1 MEVINLPE
9 AKGMPS
15 RPSSPGTSVS
25 AGDQARRPTHLA
37 AKGTA
42 FPAGG
47 RDGNPEEYARL
58 KMEAYL
64 TGVAA
69 RGEELLQ
76 PDTQSTRAAA
86 IFSSLKLP
94 ADFPGLDDGG
104 YGPLECSLAAGPSHL
119 VAVTT
124 PAWAVLD
131 KAGNQLLRSDFG
143 DWFSAVPGVGGGL
156 HVFNPKVIYDQYK
169 GRWVLAAFGWRAAEN
184 QGGGQAGKGQS
195 LFLLSV
201 SQTRSPLGGWW
212 SWALDASLNGQQET
226 KFHAASLGLGVD
238 SGALYLTANMFDA
251 RGEFQ
256 YAKLRVIDKAPL
268 VAGGQLTWWDYWDLR
283 NADGT
288 PAFGVRPA
296 HTFGNPGVQY
306 LLNAARDGQGLTQW
320 SLTNPLGR
328 PPQLSRRTVSTPA
341 YHIPPDARQP
351 GTGREL
357 DTGDARITN
366 AVFRNGALWAAHTVA
381 ANWGEAEN
389 RAAIQWFQINPGAGV
404 LVQQGIFGAPG
415 YDYFCPTVMA
425 DGQSNLVMVFNRVGA
440 DEYPAVRFTGR
451 LSTDPLNRLHGS
463 ALLKQSNAPGPR
475 AWGAYNGA
483 AVDPNDVKVWIIGKY
498 AAGESEGAT
507 WIGETSY
514 LTDSPEAHRH
524 TARRMVLV

>member
-1 MEVINLPE
+1 MEVTNLPE
-9 AKGMPS
+9 AKGMLS
-15 RPSSPGTSVS
+15 RPSPPGTGVS
-25 AGDQARRPTHLA
+25 AGDQVRRHTRPALSGA
-37 AKGTA
+37 A

-47 RDGNPEEYARL
+47 RDGNPAEYARL
-58 KMEAYL
+58 KEAARHSE
-64 TGVAA
+64 VAA
-69 RGEELLQ
+69 RGDDLLQ
-76 PDTQSTRAAA
+76 PDIQSTRAAA

-94 ADFPGLDDGG
+94 ADFPGPDESG

-119 VAVTT
+119 VAVMT

-131 KAGNQLLRSDFG
+131 KAGNQLLRCDFT
-143 DWFSAVPGVGGGL
+143 DWFSAVPSVGDGL

-169 GRWVLAAFGWRAAEN
+169 GRWVLAAFGWKDEGKPGSSRAR
-184 QGGGQAGKGQS
+184 QGRS
-195 LFLLSV
+195 FFLLSV
-201 SQTRSPLGGWW
+201 SQTRNPLGNWW
-212 SWALDASLNGQQET
+212 SWALDASHNGQQET
-226 KFHAASLGLGVD
+226 PFHAASLGLGVD
-238 SGALYLTANMFDA
+238 SAALYLTANMFDA
-251 RGEFQ
+251 VGEFQ

-268 VAGGQLTWWDYWDLR
+268 ITGGPVEWWDFWDLR
-283 NADGT
+283 NLDGS

-328 PPQLSRRTVSTPA
+328 PPQLARRAVATA
-341 YHIPPDARQP
+341 GYHIPPDAAQP
-351 GTGREL
+351 APAPDL

-366 AVFRNGALWAAHTVA
+366 AVFRNGTLWAAHTVA

-404 LVQQGIFGAPG
+404 VAQQGVFGAPG

-440 DEYPAVRFTGR
+440 NEFPCVRFTGR
-451 LSTDPLNRLHGS
+451 LSTDPPNKLHGS
-463 ALLKQSNAPGPR
+463 ALLKQSAAAGPR

-483 AVDPNDVKVWIIGKY
+483 AVDPNDIKVWIIGKY
-498 AAGESEGAT
+498 AAAEQEGAT

-514 LTDSPEAHRH
+514 LTDSPEARRH
-524 TARRMVLV
+524 VATRKVLV

>member
-1 MEVINLPE
+1 MEVISLPE
-9 AKGMPS
+9 AKGMQGRS
-15 RPSSPGTSVS
+15 ASPGTSLS
-25 AGDQARRPTHLA
+25 AGDSVRRHARRGASGAT
-37 AKGTA
+37 

-47 RDGNPEEYARL
+47 RDGSLEEYARL
-58 KMEAYL
+58 KASAPGTEA
-64 TGVAA
+64 AA

-94 ADFPGLDDGG
+94 ADFPGLEDGG
-104 YGPLECSLAAGPSHL
+104 YGPLECAVAAGPSHL

-124 PAWAVLD
+124 PTWAVLD
-131 KAGNQLLRSDFG
+131 KAGNQLLRSDFA
-143 DWFSAVPGVGGGL
+143 DWFSAVPGVGDGL

-169 GRWVLAAFGWRAAEN
+169 GRWVLAAFGWQA
-184 QGGGQAGKGQS
+184 GGKAGKGQS

-201 SQTRSPLGGWW
+201 SQTRSPLGSWR

-226 KFHAASLGLGVD
+226 PFHAASLGLGVD
-238 SGALYLTANMFDA
+238 GAALYLTANMFDA

-256 YAKLRVIDKAPL
+256 YAKLRIIDKNPL
-268 VAGGQLTWWDYWDLR
+268 VTGASVEWWDFWDLR
-283 NADGT
+283 NPDGST
-288 PAFGVRPA
+288 AFGVRPS
-296 HTFGNPGVQY
+296 HTFGNPGVEY
-306 LLNAARDGQGLTQW
+306 LLNATRDGQSLTQW

-328 PPQLSRRTVSTPA
+328 PPQLSRRAVSTPG
-341 YHIPPDARQP
+341 YHLPPDARQP
-351 GTGREL
+351 GPARDI

-404 LVQQGIFGAPG
+404 IAQQGVFGAPG

-440 DEYPAVRFTGR
+440 GEYPAVRFTGR
-451 LSTDPLNRLHGS
+451 LSTDPANRLHGS
-463 ALLKQSNAPGPR
+463 ALLKQSAAAGPS

-483 AVDPNDVKVWIIGKY
+483 AVDPNDVKVWIIGKF
-498 AAGESEGAT
+498 AAAENEGAT

-514 LTDSPEAHRH
+514 LTGNPEARPHA
-524 TARRMVLV
+524 ARRTVLV